1 MGIASE
7 LFGGQGHECGSEDRR
22 TLVCCVMKGTY
33 EGYPL
38 PVPTPLSPTAGRLMR
53 VEELA
58 MYLALERM
66 APAPFMGSQVALSL
80 IVWV

>member
-1 MGIASE
+1 
-7 LFGGQGHECGSEDRR
+7 
-22 TLVCCVMKGTY
+22 MKGTY
-33 EGYPL
+33 ERYPL

-58 MYLALERM
+58 MYLAFERM